1 MENEH
6 VNKRECEAAGAE
18 IGLGGRISQ
27 QPEARKLKAATL
39 PPVFVISLALLTPP
53 PLPPRVW
60 ARKALLP
67 EASNT
72 PLSRKVDVLLSLSF
86 YASRCFPPTHQKQ
99 QKLAERDIGAVGS
112 RLRDAS
118 RLLLVAVRVNRT
130 GPVMSPFPPA
140 PPRRWSQIC
149 ASTQLAGFNSCLSI
163 KVAKRT

>member
-27 QPEARKLKAATL
+27 QPQARKLKAATL

-53 PLPPRVW
+53 PLPPPHVW

-72 PLSRKVDVLLSLSF
+72 PLSRSNAGAAPGKVNVLLSLCF
-86 YASRCFPPTHQKQ
+86 CAFHCFPPTPQKR

-112 RLRDAS
+112 RLRVTISPVSTGSGAAS
-118 RLLLVAVRVNRT
+118 SPLVPDLRVHSRS
-130 GPVMSPFPPA
+130 GISRF
-140 PPRRWSQIC
+140 
-149 ASTQLAGFNSCLSI
+149 
-163 KVAKRT
+163 